1 MSARQKRLLLVA
13 VGMLLLLGAVAL
25 VLSAFR
31 ENLVFALTPSDVRGG
46 KAPVGRTVRLG
57 GQVVPGSLAR
67 EADGVTVRF
76 VVTDTAES
84 VGVFYRGVLPDLFRE
99 GRGAV
104 VQGRLAADGGFVAT
118 EVLAKHDENYMPPEA
133 ARALEE
139 AHRAAVTAV
148 RP

>member
-13 VGMLLLLGAVAL
+13 IGMVLLIGAVAL

-31 ENLVFALTPSDVRGG
+31 ENLVFALTPSDVRAG

-67 EADGVTVRF
+67 EADGLTVRF
-76 VVTDTAES
+76 VITDTAEN
-84 VGVFYRGVLPDLFRE
+84 VDVHYRGVLPDLFRE

-104 VQGRLAADGGFVAT
+104 VQGELQADGRFVAKQ
-118 EVLAKHDENYMPPEA
+118 VLAKHDENYMPPEA
-133 ARALEE
+133 AHALEE
-139 AHRAAVTAV
+139 AHRVTTTV
-148 RP
+148 VNP